1 MAYVQGSLG
10 EKISKTMDDAA
21 ALFKQG
27 DYQQSIDMF
36 ARAWDLLPDSKY
48 SYDESYLIVWRIL
61 IVALKANDTA
71 VMKRWVKHIFLA
83 DPERADCGE
92 REMWGARVAMA
103 CGDKEKAFQNPNDT
117 FPTIYRVD
125 RLKSIKVLNEH
136 FAVPYS
142 DRFEEGEF
150 RKRIQFMYGGRLQKV
165 KFRYSGADID
175 AVLDRTDLRGE
186 RRRVYSVGRSIRLR
200 D

>member
-103 CGDKEKAFQNPNDT
+103 CGDKEKAFQYIDVAMENLMGD
-117 FPTIYRVD
+117 V
-125 RLKSIKVLNEH
+125 LKEAILPLKKH
-136 FAVPYS
+136 
-142 DRFEEGEF
+142 
-150 RKRIQFMYGGRLQKV
+150 
-165 KFRYSGADID
+165 
-175 AVLDRTDLRGE
+175 T
-186 RRRVYSVGRSIRLR
+186 
-200 D
+200 

>member
-71 VMKRWVKHIFLA
+71 VMRRWVKHIFLA

-92 REMWGARVAMA
+92 REMWERGSLWLVVTKKRHFSILMLPWKNLM
-103 CGDKEKAFQNPNDT
+103 GDVLKEAILP
-117 FPTIYRVD
+117 
-125 RLKSIKVLNEH
+125 LKKH
-136 FAVPYS
+136 
-142 DRFEEGEF
+142 
-150 RKRIQFMYGGRLQKV
+150 
-165 KFRYSGADID
+165 
-175 AVLDRTDLRGE
+175 T
-186 RRRVYSVGRSIRLR
+186 
-200 D
+200 

>member
-83 DPERADCGE
+83 DPERTDCGE

-103 CGDKEKAFQNPNDT
+103 CGDKEKAFQYIDVAMEKSHGRCFERSDT
-117 FPTIYRVD
+117 AIREAYR
-125 RLKSIKVLNEH
+125 N
-136 FAVPYS
+136 A
-142 DRFEEGEF
+142 
-150 RKRIQFMYGGRLQKV
+150 
-165 KFRYSGADID
+165 
-175 AVLDRTDLRGE
+175 RG
-186 RRRVYSVGRSIRLR
+186 
-200 D
+200 

>member
-92 REMWGARVAMA
+92 REMWGAGSLWLVVTKKRHFSILMLPWKNLM
-103 CGDKEKAFQNPNDT
+103 GDVLKEAILP
-117 FPTIYRVD
+117 
-125 RLKSIKVLNEH
+125 LK
-136 FAVPYS
+136 
-142 DRFEEGEF
+142 
-150 RKRIQFMYGGRLQKV
+150 KR
-165 KFRYSGADID
+165 
-175 AVLDRTDLRGE
+175 T
-186 RRRVYSVGRSIRLR
+186 
-200 D
+200 

>member
-71 VMKRWVKHIFLA
+71 VMRRWVKHIFLA

-103 CGDKEKAFQNPNDT
+103 CGDKVLKEAILPLEKHTGTPEDDPMDEADLSLML
-117 FPTIYRVD
+117 FPFPCT
-125 RLKSIKVLNEH
+125 N
-136 FAVPYS
+136 
-142 DRFEEGEF
+142 
-150 RKRIQFMYGGRLQKV
+150 
-165 KFRYSGADID
+165 
-175 AVLDRTDLRGE
+175 
-186 RRRVYSVGRSIRLR
+186 
-200 D
+200 

>member
-71 VMKRWVKHIFLA
+71 VMKRWVKHISWLIQNA
-83 DPERADCGE
+83 RIAENERCGE
-92 REMWGARVAMA
+92 RGSLWLVVTKKRHFSILMLPWKNLM
-103 CGDKEKAFQNPNDT
+103 GDVLKEAILP
-117 FPTIYRVD
+117 
-125 RLKSIKVLNEH
+125 LK
-136 FAVPYS
+136 
-142 DRFEEGEF
+142 
-150 RKRIQFMYGGRLQKV
+150 KR
-165 KFRYSGADID
+165 
-175 AVLDRTDLRGE
+175 T
-186 RRRVYSVGRSIRLR
+186 
-200 D
+200 

>member
-61 IVALKANDTA
+61 IVALKANTFSWLIQNA
-71 VMKRWVKHIFLA
+71 RIA
-83 DPERADCGE
+83 ENERCGE
-92 REMWGARVAMA
+92 RGSLWLVVTKKRHFSILMLPWKNLM
-103 CGDKEKAFQNPNDT
+103 GDVLKEAILP
-117 FPTIYRVD
+117 
-125 RLKSIKVLNEH
+125 LKKH
-136 FAVPYS
+136 
-142 DRFEEGEF
+142 
-150 RKRIQFMYGGRLQKV
+150 
-165 KFRYSGADID
+165 
-175 AVLDRTDLRGE
+175 T
-186 RRRVYSVGRSIRLR
+186 
-200 D
+200 

>member
-92 REMWGARVAMA
+92 REMWGAGSLWLVVTKKRHFSILMLPWKNLM
-103 CGDKEKAFQNPNDT
+103 GDVLKEAILP
-117 FPTIYRVD
+117 
-125 RLKSIKVLNEH
+125 LKKH
-136 FAVPYS
+136 
-142 DRFEEGEF
+142 
-150 RKRIQFMYGGRLQKV
+150 
-165 KFRYSGADID
+165 
-175 AVLDRTDLRGE
+175 T
-186 RRRVYSVGRSIRLR
+186 
-200 D
+200 